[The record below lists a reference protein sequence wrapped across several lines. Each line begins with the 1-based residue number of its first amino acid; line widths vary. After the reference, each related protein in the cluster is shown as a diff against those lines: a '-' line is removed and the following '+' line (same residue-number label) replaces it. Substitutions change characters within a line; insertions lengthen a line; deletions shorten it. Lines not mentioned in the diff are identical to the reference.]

1 VPGLLPLLRGPGWGG
16 ALFRGLTRPGVIRY
30 FLERTWGPKAIDED
44 LWRDDVL
51 TTRQPGA
58 EHAPLHV
65 LSGGLFSADIHDVY
79 ERLTQPVWMSHGVL
93 SDRRRGW
100 WPTSA
105 VPGVAL
111 IWTGAAGRMT
121 DAPFEP
127 HPTRTKRTTMPL
139 NRPLSA
145 LTLALAA
152 ALAPALPG
160 TALAQ
165 NTQVIS
171 QTAPG
176 VTGFGVTPI
185 EQLRPGEVLQF
196 KLEGTP
202 GARVRVD
209 IAGAVAPLT
218 LSEVAPGRYE
228 GEYTIRL
235 RDKLQPSGTTTA
247 RLEKDGQAVTA
258 TLAQSLQ
265 AGAGPVANSPI
276 SSFHV
281 SAPAQVQPGDELILA
296 LHGLPGGQA
305 SASVQGIAQRIDL
318 PEVKPGVYEGAY
330 VVRRKDK
337 VRSPMVADGKL
348 VVNKRASTL
357 RFAAA
362 EHGGAGS
369 SQPVVSCGHCGSVT
383 AVNIVKV
390 KSDQPN
396 VIGTI
401 AGGVLGGVL
410 GHQVGGG
417 SGRDLATIAGA
428 VGGAYAGN
436 RVENNMN
443 KKQVHRVSVKLDN
456 GTTRTFDYAEDPG
469 LKPGARVKVVNNAL
483 ERA

>member
-1 VPGLLPLLRGPGWGG
+1 
-16 ALFRGLTRPGVIRY
+16 
-30 FLERTWGPKAIDED
+30 
-44 LWRDDVL
+44 
-51 TTRQPGA
+51 
-58 EHAPLHV
+58 
-65 LSGGLFSADIHDVY
+65 
-79 ERLTQPVWMSHGVL
+79 
-93 SDRRRGW
+93 
-100 WPTSA
+100 
-105 VPGVAL
+105 
-111 IWTGAAGRMT
+111 
-121 DAPFEP
+121 
-127 HPTRTKRTTMPL
+127 MPL

-165 NTQVIS
+165 NPQVFS
-171 QTAPG
+171 QTAPS

-202 GARVRVD
+202 GARVRIE
-209 IAGAVAPLT
+209 IAGATAPLT
-218 LSEVAPGRYE
+218 LSEVTPGRYE
-228 GEYTIRL
+228 GDYTIRL
-235 RDKLQPSGTTTA
+235 RDKLQPSGNTTA

-258 TLAQSLQ
+258 TLAQPLQ
-265 AGAGPVANSPI
+265 VGAGPVAHSPI

-281 SAPAQVQPGDELILA
+281 SAPDKVQPGDELVLV
-296 LHGLPGGQA
+296 LNGMPGGQA
-305 SASVQGIAQRIDL
+305 SASVQGIVQRITL
-318 PEVKPGVYEGAY
+318 AEVKPGVYEGAY
-330 VVRRKDK
+330 VVRRKDS
-337 VRSPMVADGKL
+337 VRNPLVADGKL
-348 VVNKRASTL
+348 VVNRRESTL

-362 EHGGAGS
+362 EHGGHGS
-369 SQPVVSCGHCGSVT
+369 SQPVVSCGNCGSVT
-383 AVNIVKV
+383 AVNLVKV
-390 KSDQPN
+390 KGDQPN

-417 SGRDLATIAGA
+417 TGRDLATIAGA

-469 LKPGARVKVVNNAL
+469 LKAGARVKVVNNAL
-483 ERA
+483 ERG